1 MIGKLLD
8 TNAVIALQRSDKAFL
23 EFLSRNPNI
32 LIPAIV
38 IGELYFGAFNS
49 GKPEFNIA
57 VIDAFVAKNTIL
69 HADEMTGKYY
79 AKIRHSLKQK
89 GHPIP
94 ENDLWIAATAMQYNL
109 ALVTRDKHFTMVD
122 SLKIETW

>member
-23 EFLSRNPNI
+23 EFLSQNPNI

-49 GKPEFNIA
+49 GKLEFNIA
-57 VIDAFVAKNTIL
+57 VIDAFVTKNTIL
-69 HADEMTGKYY
+69 HADEITGKSY
-79 AKIRHSLKQK
+79 AKIRYSLKQK

-109 ALVTRDKHFTMVD
+109 VLVTRDKHFNVVD
-122 SLKIETW
+122 GLQIETW